1 MTISHLECS
10 PLKGPALYIQIP
22 FNGMNLLKEIT
33 SDYCEMRKQPS
44 HQEGTGFV
52 TRQSRYK
59 EEHRDKFKI
68 EERLQ
73 KKNIYLMVI

>member
-1 MTISHLECS
+1 MQSSSKRASTL
-10 PLKGPALYIQIP
+10 QIP

-33 SDYCEMRKQPS
+33 SDYCETRKQPS